1 MYFVAHVLFLW
12 CVECVGAGHS
22 AHHQCQP
29 IDHCTGSVAVGQ
41 AEEEEEVGEDF
52 KEIIIALLA

>member
-1 MYFVAHVLFLW
+1 M
-12 CVECVGAGHS
+12 ECVGAGHS